1 MSTLSKISIDI
12 TLSVVADPIGEPP
25 KLATTITDQLRCEQF
40 YSCNSKY
47 CAKHGC
53 RNALPRKSGEVRS

>member
-1 MSTLSKISIDI
+1 MSTLSKITINI
-12 TLSVVADPIGEPP
+12 TLEAANDPVYEPP
-25 KLATTITDQLRCEQF
+25 QPPTPLADQLRCEQF
-40 YSCNSKY
+40 YSCNSEY

>member
-12 TLSVVADPIGEPP
+12 TLSVVADSISEPP
-25 KLATTITDQLRCEQF
+25 KLATALKDQLRCEQF
-40 YSCNSKY
+40 YSCNSEY